1 MQETPPTSSVPCNS
15 YELVKDAEAVNVRT
29 GKTVRFKDYDDYAD
43 FVCSFM
49 EKFAPPKR
57 RKKPGKEDGC
67 GGVANAS
74 DPNLR

>member
-1 MQETPPTSSVPCNS
+1 M
-15 YELVKDAEAVNVRT
+15 KGAEAVNVRT

-57 RKKPGKEDGC
+57 EEETRE
-67 GGVANAS
+67 GG
-74 DPNLR
+74 RMRRRG